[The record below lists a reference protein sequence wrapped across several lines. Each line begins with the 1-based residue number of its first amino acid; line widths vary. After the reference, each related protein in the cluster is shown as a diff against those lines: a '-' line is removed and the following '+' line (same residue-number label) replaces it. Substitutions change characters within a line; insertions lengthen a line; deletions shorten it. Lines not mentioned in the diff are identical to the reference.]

1 MDAASSA
8 EVLSLPEGPA
18 PDASVPGERPSQLQV
33 VSLPA
38 AGAIS
43 VSAVG
48 WTPGGPLHVRR
59 WVACGKRLVQV
70 RSASSWWIGD
80 WMRYGNA
87 QYGEKYGAASLATG
101 YDRQTLMN
109 LAYVASRFP
118 VERRRANVSWSHHA
132 ELAALPEAEQEAW
145 LDRIERDRLSVRSLR
160 EEARRELSTR
170 RRFQRPGTDAVVEIH
185 GGEGQAC
192 PHCGSR
198 MTAAPALR
206 APAPRTTAFTAGPTL
221 WSHAASSARTPLRRE
236 FAPAISVL

>member
-1 MDAASSA
+1 MDGAQSA
-8 EVLSLPEGPA
+8 EVLSLPTAAA
-18 PDASVPGERPSQLQV
+18 PTAALPRERLGQTQEL
-33 VSLPA
+33 SLPA
-38 AGAIS
+38 PGTIS

-109 LAYVASRFP
+109 LAYVSSRFP
-118 VERRRANVSWSHHA
+118 VERRRASVSWSHHA
-132 ELAALPEAEQEAW
+132 ELAAMPEAEQEAW

-170 RRFQRPGTDAVVEIH
+170 RRSHRPNLDPVEVH
-185 GGEGQAC
+185 RAEAQAC
-192 PHCGSR
+192 PHCGHRTSAAANAP
-198 MTAAPALR
+198 AAP
-206 APAPRTTAFTAGPTL
+206 TNAFTANAPL
-221 WSHAASSARTPLRRE
+221 WNHTPRAAQPPRRGGFE
-236 FAPAISVL
+236 LPISLL

>member
-1 MDAASSA
+1 MLPKAPSRSAHVSA
-8 EVLSLPEGPA
+8 ERPAGLQALSLPA
-18 PDASVPGERPSQLQV
+18 PGT
-33 VSLPA
+33 
-38 AGAIS
+38 IS

-59 WVACGKRLVQV
+59 WVACGKRLVAV

-118 VERRRANVSWSHHA
+118 VERRRPGVSWSHHA

-160 EEARRELSTR
+160 EETRRELSAR
-170 RRFQRPGTDAVVEIH
+170 RRAHRRGDAEVELA
-185 GGEGQAC
+185 GGHDQAC
-192 PHCGSR
+192 PHCGRPMS
-198 MTAAPALR
+198 AAEAMR
-206 APAPRTTAFTAGPTL
+206 APVRRATALAAGTPL
-221 WSHAASSARTPLRRE
+221 RSSSARTQLRGEFEPPL
-236 FAPAISVL
+236 SVL

>member
-1 MDAASSA
+1 MEAAQSA
-8 EVLSLPEGPA
+8 EVRLLPTPPPPFEPPDRLGEARSVRA
-18 PDASVPGERPSQLQV
+18 PGT
-33 VSLPA
+33 
-38 AGAIS
+38 IS

-48 WTPGGPLHVRR
+48 WMPGEPLHVRR

-118 VERRRANVSWSHHA
+118 VERRRAGVSWSHHA
-132 ELAALPEAEQEAW
+132 ELAAMAEAEQEAW

-170 RRFQRPGTDAVVEIH
+170 RRSHRPPADPAEIH
-185 GGEGQAC
+185 RAEDQAC
-192 PHCGSR
+192 PHCGHR
-198 MTAAPALR
+198 TNAAAPHST
-206 APAPRTTAFTAGPTL
+206 APRTKVVPAAAPL
-221 WSHAASSARTPLRRE
+221 WSHSPRAARTPRRTDFE
-236 FAPAISVL
+236 PPISLL

>member
-1 MDAASSA
+1 M
-8 EVLSLPEGPA
+8 
-18 PDASVPGERPSQLQV
+18 
-33 VSLPA
+33 
-38 AGAIS
+38 
-43 VSAVG
+43 
-48 WTPGGPLHVRR
+48 PGGPLHVRR

-118 VERRRANVSWSHHA
+118 VDRRRANVSWSHHA
-132 ELAALPEAEQEAW
+132 ELAAMPEAEQEAW

-170 RRFQRPGTDAVVEIH
+170 RRSHRPPADPVELH
-185 GGEGQAC
+185 RAEDQAC
-192 PHCGSR
+192 PHCGHR
-198 MTAAPALR
+198 TTAPVD
-206 APAPRTTAFTAGPTL
+206 APAPQTNAFAAGAPL
-221 WSHAASSARTPLRRE
+221 WSHTPRAARTPRRRE
-236 FAPAISVL
+236 FEPPISHL

>member
-8 EVLSLPEGPA
+8 EVLCLAEGPA
-18 PDASVPGERPSQLQV
+18 PNAPVPGERPAQFQV
-33 VSLPA
+33 LSLPA
-38 AGAIS
+38 DGTIS

-170 RRFQRPGTDAVVEIH
+170 RRFHRPSTDAVEIH
-185 GGEGQAC
+185 GGEGKAC
-192 PHCGSR
+192 PHCGRR
-198 MTAAPALR
+198 MTAAAALR
-206 APAPRTTAFTAGPTL
+206 APALPTTAFAASAPL
-221 WSHAASSARTPLRRE
+221 WSHAASAARTPRRRE
-236 FAPAISVL
+236 FEPPISVL

>member
-1 MDAASSA
+1 MLPTAPRPSVPGPADRLGSLEA
-8 EVLSLPEGPA
+8 LSLPA
-18 PDASVPGERPSQLQV
+18 PGT
-33 VSLPA
+33 
-38 AGAIS
+38 IS

-59 WVACGKRLVQV
+59 WVACGKRLVAV

-118 VERRRANVSWSHHA
+118 VERRRPGISWSHHA

-160 EEARRELSTR
+160 EEARRELSAR
-170 RRFQRPGTDAVVEIH
+170 RRAHRRGVEEVQFD
-185 GGEGQAC
+185 GGDDQAC
-192 PHCGSR
+192 PHCGRPMS
-198 MTAAPALR
+198 AAEALR
-206 APAPRTTAFTAGPTL
+206 APDLGTNPSNAVAPLP
-221 WSHAASSARTPLRRE
+221 SVAAASARTPLRRQLE
-236 FAPAISVL
+236 PPLSVL

>member
-1 MDAASSA
+1 MDAARSA
-8 EVLSLPEGPA
+8 EVLSLPTAAPPIPA
-18 PDASVPGERPSQLQV
+18 LPRGRLGQV
-33 VSLPA
+33 QELSLPTS
-38 AGAIS
+38 GTIS

-132 ELAALPEAEQEAW
+132 ELAAMPEAEQEAW

-170 RRFQRPGTDAVVEIH
+170 RRSHRAPADPVELH
-185 GGEGQAC
+185 RAEDQAC
-192 PHCGSR
+192 PHCGHRTSAVANAR
-198 MTAAPALR
+198 ATRSNVFEANAP
-206 APAPRTTAFTAGPTL
+206 L
-221 WSHAASSARTPLRRE
+221 WSHSPRTAQTPRRRE
-236 FAPAISVL
+236 FEPPISLL